1 MKLSVFVCL
10 LMAGIL
16 ISGCASHKK
25 KTSASVPKATAS
37 VPKASKPIAKASKPV
52 VKASKPV
59 AKASKPVVKASASV
73 PKDSSMIIT
82 PDGSLAAKVVRYN
95 STGRFVVLSFP
106 VGQMP
111 GMGQSLFLY
120 HNGLKAGEVKITGPQ
135 RDSNVVADLVTG
147 NAQVGDEVRDQ

>member
-16 ISGCASHKK
+16 MSGCASHKK
-25 KTSASVPKATAS
+25 KTSASAPKVSTSVPKTSTSVPKTSASVPKTSAS
-37 VPKASKPIAKASKPV
+37 VPKAS
-52 VKASKPV
+52 
-59 AKASKPVVKASASV
+59 SV
-73 PKDSSMIIT
+73 IIT
-82 PDGSLAAKVVRYN
+82 PDASLAAKVVRYN
-95 STGRFVVLSFP
+95 STGRFVVLNFP

-147 NAQVGDEVRDQ
+147 EAQVGDEVRDQ